1 MDKEIILEKEE
12 RNLVNDLISSWNQ
25 ELVLKEKES
34 FLELTL
40 VHTEYILFLRTRNIK
55 DLDVPELWLQEFQNE
70 EIVEIFKD
78 LDRRTA

>member
-1 MDKEIILEKEE
+1 ML
-12 RNLVNDLISSWNQ
+12 S
-25 ELVLKEKES
+25 VLKEKES